1 MSVLMLGQAAA
12 NEAPRRKRARY
23 QSGLESNLYLGGQ
36 VVSPQTPL
44 LCDYPAASGQGIIK
58 CK

>member
-1 MSVLMLGQAAA
+1 MLGQTAA
-12 NEAPRRKRARY
+12 NEAPCRKQARY

-44 LCDYPAASGQGIIK
+44 PRDYTAASGQGIIK